1 MALLQVKSPQKT
13 LLLISMLYLKIHINY
28 FNQYKVRVH
37 LSTVIAQ
44 QDTQIF
50 PTNRVESSYNIGL
63 CDTLS
68 VVSDIL

>member
-1 MALLQVKSPQKT
+1 
-13 LLLISMLYLKIHINY
+13 MLYLKIHINY
-28 FNQYKVRVH
+28 FNQYKVH

-44 QDTQIF
+44 QDMQIF
-50 PTNRVESSYNIGL
+50 PTNKVEPSYIISL